1 MNHEGI
7 GDMMSYLKNRWIR
20 WGSILLLGMILRFS
34 LDVIFSLMYR
44 NYPLF
49 QSVTTYLFT
58 LLITFFSL
66 ELFYRVKQQ
75 LDKRFPWE
83 ADPYKRFFRQWI
95 YGIGLALF
103 FAMVLRWVYLL
114 TFNRLTFIALS
125 DELIRIGFIVVII
138 TIVTVVEL
146 SVFLLEKWR
155 FSLAELER
163 FKKENAEFQFE
174 SLRSQV
180 NPHFLFNS
188 LNTLAS
194 LIYSDKE
201 KAEIFIRELSDVYRY
216 VLDNRG
222 KEIVAF
228 SRELQV
234 ARSYLFLLGL
244 RFEKNMMVEWNIQP
258 EMEKMM
264 IAPLTLQLLIE
275 NAVKHNV
282 ISKKKP
288 LTIHITAENGKLI
301 VKNNLQKKEIKEY
314 SSQLGLKNIKS
325 RYAFLTSGEVDITE
339 TSDEF
344 IVKVPLIEAQ

>member
-1 MNHEGI
+1 MLN
-7 GDMMSYLKNRWIR
+7 YLKNRWIR
-20 WGSILLLGMILRFS
+20 WGSIVVLGVLFRLM
-34 LDVIFSLMYR
+34 LDVINSLIYR

-49 QSVTTYLFT
+49 QSVRLYLLT
-58 LLITFFSL
+58 ILVTFIVL
-66 ELFYRVKQQ
+66 ELFYRIKTR
-75 LDKRFPWE
+75 LDVIRPWE
-83 ADPYKRFFRQWI
+83 KNPYRRFWTQWTS
-95 YGIGLALF
+95 GLALGVF
-103 FAMVLRWVYLL
+103 FAMGMRWLYLVA
-114 TFNRLTFIALS
+114 FNQFTFIALR
-125 DELIRIGFIVVII
+125 DELIILGFIIVII
-138 TIVTVVEL
+138 TIMTVVEL

-222 KEIVAF
+222 KELVTF
-228 SRELQV
+228 SKELQV
-234 ARSYLFLLGL
+234 ARSYLFLLSL
-244 RFEKNMMVEWNIQP
+244 RFEKNLEVDWQIQP
-258 EMEKMM
+258 ETEKKM

-282 ISKKKP
+282 VSKKKP
-288 LTIHITAENGKLI
+288 LTIRIISEDSQLI
-301 VKNNLQKKEIKEY
+301 VSNNLQKKEIKEY
-314 SSQLGLKNIKS
+314 SSQLGLKNIQS
-325 RYAFLTSGEVDITE
+325 RYAFFNVGGVDITE
-339 TSDEF
+339 TDSEF
-344 IVKVPLIEAQ
+344 IVKVPLIEAL